1 VNPGAE
7 AGFFCTK
14 EPRVR
19 SIQDAPGRFSI
30 GSGEPECKVRLL
42 ANSRKKNGAKKTGKK
57 TRLRMNRAESILPPP
72 VAGNL
77 FGRNAASKAKANR
90 PSHPVCAIVIP
101 AQLSLIADIS

>member
-1 VNPGAE
+1 
-7 AGFFCTK
+7 
-14 EPRVR
+14 VR

-30 GSGEPECKVRLL
+30 GSGEPGRKVRVL
-42 ANSRKKNGAKKTGKK
+42 ANSRKKDEARKTGKK
-57 TRLRMNRAESILPPP
+57 NATENEPGGERILPPP

-77 FGRNAASKAKANR
+77 FGRNTASEAKANR